1 MSDGVL
7 NLTTSKFH
15 FVDLAGS
22 ERQKLTRTS
31 GQRLKEAGNIHK
43 SLSVLGSVINS
54 LSEGK
59 NAHVRYRD
67 SKLTFI
73 LKDSIGGNSRTT
85 MIANIS
91 PSASSFSET
100 LSTLKFA
107 QRAKLIRNRAS
118 INHEASGSAD
128 NLRREINRL
137 KDELANARN
146 LISTLEDNER
156 FKIRQASVSKSLSE
170 FEATENKEEA
180 ETFTRQLL
188 KSNKKELDIE
198 VLLRESMN
206 IMYETERH
214 LQSEIERKEEFLS
227 MFDSLCELH
236 KDNDSKLKPLMDLYE
251 KAVAAAGQFQT
262 LDERSQAV
270 LEENVRSADLRR
282 SCERSR
288 RTPRSSC
295 RSSRRTSS

>member
-1 MSDGVL
+1 M
-7 NLTTSKFH
+7 TTSKFH

-107 QRAKLIRNRAS
+107 QRAKLIKNRAS
-118 INHEASGSAD
+118 INHEASGSVD

-146 LISTLEDNER
+146 LISTLEDSER

-170 FEATENKEEA
+170 LEAVENKEEA
-180 ETFTRQLL
+180 ESFTRQLL
-188 KSNKKELDIE
+188 KTNKKELEIE

-214 LQSEIERKEEFLS
+214 LQSEIERKDEFLS

-251 KAVAAAGQFQT
+251 SKVAAPLSQS
-262 LDERSQAV
+262 LDEQTRAV
-270 LEENVRSADLRR
+270 VEENVRSTYLRR
-282 SCERSR
+282 SSERSR
-288 RTPRSSC
+288 RTLP
-295 RSSRRTSS
+295 